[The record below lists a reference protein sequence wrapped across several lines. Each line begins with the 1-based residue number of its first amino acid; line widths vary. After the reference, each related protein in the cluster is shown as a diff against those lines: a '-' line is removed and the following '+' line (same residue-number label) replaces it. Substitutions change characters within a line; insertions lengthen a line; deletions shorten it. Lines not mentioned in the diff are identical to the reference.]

1 MNEKLLDVAGPVPT
15 TSVAEKSFPDAPR
28 DKLPKAKSKKQE
40 EDDLAELEAW
50 ANA

>member
-1 MNEKLLDVAGPVPT
+1 MLQELDKQMLDVGPTGQKLPEVPT
-15 TSVAEKSFPDAPR
+15 DSIRAP
-28 DKLPKAKSKKQE
+28 PATQKKKE